1 MTEFRN
7 KYYDIQN
14 ENDELTEHIES
25 LREMNNHNVK
35 LNQQNLAKL
44 KADIK
49 TNNEEHENELNK
61 FELTM
66 TYEPIKKLYN
76 HFKDFIDNGSH
87 IKVNIPFP
95 MINRRIKGELMP
107 NKNGDSNICLTHEN
121 FN

>member
-1 MTEFRN
+1 MVKNIAYKTKEER
-7 KYYDIQN
+7 QN
-14 ENDELTEHIES
+14 D
-25 LREMNNHNVK
+25 VK
-35 LNQQNLAKL
+35 N
-44 KADIK
+44 II
-49 TNNEEHENELNK
+49 NELNK

-66 TYEPIKKLYN
+66 TYKPIKKLYN
-76 HFKDFIDNGSH
+76 HFKDFIDNGTH